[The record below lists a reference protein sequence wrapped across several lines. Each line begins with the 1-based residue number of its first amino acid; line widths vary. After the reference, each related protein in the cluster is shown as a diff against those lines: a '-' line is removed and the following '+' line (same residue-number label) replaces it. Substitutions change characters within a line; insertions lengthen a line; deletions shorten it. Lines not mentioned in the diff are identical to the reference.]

1 MPLFELNFMIS
12 SQVDPSCKY
21 DKVVCI
27 ENFDSYMN
35 LCGGINLPKVIS
47 CLGSDGRRR
56 RQLVK
61 GKDDLRQDAVMQ
73 QVFVLVNRL
82 LAREPATTAR
92 RLSIR
97 TYRVRSCAIS
107 ALLLFYV
114 YKIHLLCVLIHHS
127 GKTYTCIMVVE

>member
-1 MPLFELNFMIS
+1 MIPYFHCS
-12 SQVDPSCKY
+12 FYSQVDPSCKY
-21 DKVVCI
+21 DNVVFI
-27 ENFDSYMN
+27 ENFDSCIN

-82 LAREPATTAR
+82 LAREPATATR

-97 TYRVRSCAIS
+97 TYRVSLLTTCKCA
-107 ALLLFYV
+107 
-114 YKIHLLCVLIHHS
+114 
-127 GKTYTCIMVVE
+127 

>member
-1 MPLFELNFMIS
+1 MDLPVSTSHACTHYMFLALFC

-27 ENFDSYMN
+27 DNFDSWMN

-47 CLGSDGRRR
+47 CLGSDGRKR

-82 LAREPATTAR
+82 LAREPATAAR

-97 TYRVRSCAIS
+97 TYRVSFCN
-107 ALLLFYV
+107 V
-114 YKIHLLCVLIHHS
+114 YCTVVLQI
-127 GKTYTCIMVVE
+127 